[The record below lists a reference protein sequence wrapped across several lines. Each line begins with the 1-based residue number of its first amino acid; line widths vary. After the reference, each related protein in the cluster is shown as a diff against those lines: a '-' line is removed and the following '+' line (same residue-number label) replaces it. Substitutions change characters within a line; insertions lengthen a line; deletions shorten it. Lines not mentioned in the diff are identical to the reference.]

1 MGNII
6 GEGFKPYV
14 IDQINTRQRKL
25 ARQDRNTQTILQ
37 ENANSAWIKL
47 TSSVLIQNFEK
58 VKLPSTI
65 EDAAKYFTLFG
76 GTSIDLKPLGGLDSY
91 KSFGF
96 EQGYRPMPGITSLE
110 SKPRNRGSVRETT
123 VKILAYN
130 REQFYYIDLLY
141 LRLGYSVLV
150 EFGHSLY
157 FDNQD
162 TFQKFTDDKTLTF
175 DFLGDQVSKF
185 KGDHQTLLSTIEE
198 RRDSAA
204 GNYDAV
210 FGQIRNFDWTFTPE
224 GYYDIT
230 LSIISFGDVLE
241 SLKANVQ
248 NSDDTSSPD
257 TEESTEN
264 KPIDISKAKTDKEII
279 DTLKNLDSIGNLAWK
294 IKNSFESPQNVVEN
308 SGNITTLKTIDGLG
322 AAVGVIKP
330 EDCLRLY
337 NQEKKSGYTY
347 YITLKGFIRYLYKN
361 SMLYVNEERTI
372 PLLQF
377 DLNPETNLIYKT
389 PYTLSANP
397 EVCVV
402 KTNLTLDIN
411 GTSFGTSI
419 LQEGTR
425 VLSFD
430 AEDREDAGK
439 ILNVYVN
446 LSFILK
452 QINQLRD
459 SDNNVNYFDLLQSI
473 CTNIQKALGGIN
485 TLEVVVEDITARI
498 IDQHPIPSLQK
509 EVTDLGEFNIYGLRP
524 GELGSFVTDFGI
536 KTSITNALATTITV
550 GAQANGAV
558 KGTDATPFSKWNE
571 GLIDR
576 ILPEKQN
583 EDTKPGAEELKKLL
597 RLEVKN
603 RTLQEEYYRFVQDFK
618 KYKWSQAKAVEFET
632 ILSNMLTFIEAASGI
647 QGGGTKGGSLG
658 FLPINLNF
666 TFDGLSGIKIYQR
679 FKINQNFLPYN
690 YPETL
695 QFIVTGITHRVENNR
710 WTTSID
716 TNVIPETLI
725 ENAPQSFATT
735 DPSPAVGTGTGTATT
750 QNTGPVAFPDAQP
763 GQVRLRVR
771 RTSDDGVATIG
782 KLEVL
787 NPQNKI
793 IKTYRTV
800 ERPWLQNQ
808 NRVSCIPPGTYNFI
822 KSKANNNPKLGD
834 VLRLTNPP
842 FRNGILVHVG
852 TKPTDS
858 EGCILPTQL
867 DGTNSRS
874 AMREILDFLYPQGSS
889 SQSYTIEVYGV
900 PNKEYVDIRNG
911 AVYRGPGQGPT
922 GEDEIRSRKLY
933 IEYVGIL
940 SGVMQLQDNYDR
952 GNPLLQETVGFINAV
967 SEAGKRLKAL
977 FGDPNMTLEDGRLAP
992 WNRLLQL
999 NNLTPTHKKLFRAEL
1014 STFVSKVTRRDG
1026 RTYPFKYPKEG
1037 DKEEFKTLNVSYG

>member
-1 MGNII
+1 M
-6 GEGFKPYV
+6 
-14 IDQINTRQRKL
+14 
-25 ARQDRNTQTILQ
+25 
-37 ENANSAWIKL
+37 
-47 TSSVLIQNFEK
+47 
-58 VKLPSTI
+58 
-65 EDAAKYFTLFG
+65 
-76 GTSIDLKPLGGLDSY
+76 
-91 KSFGF
+91 
-96 EQGYRPMPGITSLE
+96 
-110 SKPRNRGSVRETT
+110 
-123 VKILAYN
+123 
-130 REQFYYIDLLY
+130 
-141 LRLGYSVLV
+141 
-150 EFGHSLY
+150 
-157 FDNQD
+157 
-162 TFQKFTDDKTLTF
+162 
-175 DFLGDQVSKF
+175 
-185 KGDHQTLLSTIEE
+185 
-198 RRDSAA
+198 
-204 GNYDAV
+204 
-210 FGQIRNFDWTFTPE
+210 
-224 GYYDIT
+224 
-230 LSIISFGDVLE
+230 
-241 SLKANVQ
+241 Q
-248 NSDDTSSPD
+248 NSDDPSSPD

-294 IKNSFESPQNVVEN
+294 IKNLFESPQNVVEN
-308 SGNITTLKTIDGLG
+308 SGNITTLKSIDGLG
-322 AAVGVIKP
+322 AVGVVEP

-377 DLNPETNLIYKT
+377 DLDPETNLIYRT

-485 TLEVVVEDITARI
+485 TLEVVVEDTTARI
-498 IDQHPIPSLQK
+498 IDQHAIPSLQK

-550 GAQANGAV
+550 GAQANGTV

-632 ILSNMLTFIEAASGI
+632 ILSNMLTFTEAASGI

-716 TNVIPETLI
+716 TNVIPETLV

-750 QNTGPVAFPDAQP
+750 QNTNPVAFPDAQP

-771 RTSDDGVATIG
+771 RTSDDGIATIG

-787 NPQNKI
+787 NPQNKV
-793 IKTYRTV
+793 IKTYKTI

-808 NRVSCIPPGTYNFI
+808 NRVSCIPPGTYNFV

-874 AMREILDFLYPQGSS
+874 AMKEILDFLYPQGSS

-922 GEDEIRSRKLY
+922 GEDVIRSRKLY
-933 IEYVGIL
+933 IEYAGIL

-952 GNPLLQETVGFINAV
+952 GNPLLQETVGLFVNAV
-967 SEAGKRLKAL
+967 AEAGKRLKAL

-992 WNRLLQL
+992 WNRLLEL
-999 NNLTPTHKKLFRAEL
+999 NNLIPAHKKLFRAEL
-1014 STFVSKVTRRDG
+1014 NTFVGRVTRRDG

-1037 DKEEFKTLNVSYG
+1037 DKEDFKTLNISYG

>member
-6 GEGFKPYV
+6 GEGFKRYV
-14 IDQINTRQRKL
+14 IDQINTRQARL
-25 ARQDRNTQTILQ
+25 ARQDRNTQTLLQ

-123 VKILAYN
+123 VKILAYS

-162 TFQKFTDDKTLTF
+162 TFQKFTDDRTLTF

-248 NSDDTSSPD
+248 NSDDPSSPD

-294 IKNSFESPQNVVEN
+294 IKNLFELPWNVIEN
-308 SGNITTLKTIDGLG
+308 SGNITTLKSIDGLG
-322 AAVGVIKP
+322 AVGVVEP

-377 DLNPETNLIYKT
+377 DLDPETNLIYRT

-485 TLEVVVEDITARI
+485 TLEVIVEDTTARI
-498 IDQHPIPSLQK
+498 IDQHAIPSLQK

-550 GAQANGAV
+550 GAQANGTV

-632 ILSNMLTFIEAASGI
+632 ILSNMLTFTEAASGI

-716 TNVIPETLI
+716 TNVVPETLV

-750 QNTGPVAFPDAQP
+750 QNTNPVAFPDAQP

-771 RTSDDGVATIG
+771 RTSDDGIATIG

-787 NPQNKI
+787 NPQNKV
-793 IKTYRTV
+793 IKTYKTI

-808 NRVSCIPPGTYNFI
+808 NRVSCIPPGTYNFV

-874 AMREILDFLYPQGSS
+874 AMKEILDFLYPQGSS

-922 GEDEIRSRKLY
+922 GEDVIRSRKLY
-933 IEYVGIL
+933 IEYAGIL

-952 GNPLLQETVGFINAV
+952 GNPLLQETVGLFVNAV
-967 SEAGKRLKAL
+967 AEAGKRLKAL

-992 WNRLLQL
+992 WNRLLEL
-999 NNLTPTHKKLFRAEL
+999 NNLIPAHKKLFRAEL
-1014 STFVSKVTRRDG
+1014 NTFVGRVTRRDG

-1037 DKEEFKTLNVSYG
+1037 DKEDFKTLNISYG

>member
-37 ENANSAWIKL
+37 ENASSAWIKL

-322 AAVGVIKP
+322 AAVGVIEP

-763 GQVRLRVR
+763 GQVRLRIT

-822 KSKANNNPKLGD
+822 KSKANNNPKLKD

-867 DGTNSRS
+867 DGTNSTS

-967 SEAGKRLKAL
+967 SEAGRRLKAL

-999 NNLTPTHKKLFRAEL
+999 NNLTPAHKKLFRAEL
-1014 STFVSKVTRRDG
+1014 NTFVGKVTRRDG